1 MKNRELSHGQ
11 LPLLD
16 PLFPDCP
23 VRNILERVGDK
34 WSLLVMHELL
44 LHAEPMRFSQLRR
57 AIPDLSQKVLTS
69 TLRTL
74 ETDGFLTRK
83 VYAEVPPHT
92 EYSLTPR
99 GISFMEACRPMVQW
113 ALDHFAAILKD
124 RQVVFRNQP

>member
-1 MKNRELSHGQ
+1 MKNHELSHGQ

-74 ETDGFLTRK
+74 ETDGFLRRK

-92 EYSLTPR
+92 EYSLTDLGSSIIPLIGMMSEWGLMYMGR
-99 GISFMEACRPMVQW
+99 GSDPPE
-113 ALDHFAAILKD
+113 
-124 RQVVFRNQP
+124 

>member
-83 VYAEVPPHT
+83 VYA
-92 EYSLTPR
+92 
-99 GISFMEACRPMVQW
+99 
-113 ALDHFAAILKD
+113 
-124 RQVVFRNQP
+124 

>member
-1 MKNRELSHGQ
+1 MKNHELSHGQ

-34 WSLLVMHELL
+34 WS
-44 LHAEPMRFSQLRR
+44 
-57 AIPDLSQKVLTS
+57 QKGLTS
-69 TLRTL
+69 TLRTR
-74 ETDGFLTRK
+74 ETDGFLRRK

-124 RQVVFRNQP
+124 RQAVFRNQP